1 MGNSR
6 RVAYLLLRVTVGV
19 LFMFTGLGTLT
30 RGLAAHVAGMAD
42 RFAGTLPSF
51 YVVPFAYAL
60 PFIETAVGLLLA
72 IGLFTR
78 RVLPL
83 AGLVMVAVTYGAV
96 MEPDTGA
103 ATYSLLVALALF
115 FLLWH
120 VDEDAYSLDARRN
133 DHESR

>member
-6 RVAYLLLRVTVGV
+6 RIAYLVLRVNVGV
-19 LFMFTGLGTLT
+19 LFMFTGLGKLT
-30 RGLAAHVAGMAD
+30 RGLPAYVANMAD

-60 PFIETAVGLLLA
+60 PFIETVVGLLLA

-78 RVLPL
+78 QVLPF

-103 ATYSLLVALALF
+103 VTYSLLVALALF
-115 FLLWH
+115 VLLWH
-120 VDEDAYSLDARRN
+120 VDHDTYSLDARRR
-133 DHESR
+133 EARR

>member
-6 RVAYLLLRVTVGV
+6 RVAYLVLRITVGV

-30 RGLAAHVAGMAD
+30 RGLPAYVATMAD

-60 PFIETAVGLLLA
+60 PFIETLVGLLLA

-78 RVLPL
+78 QVLPF

-96 MEPDTGA
+96 MEPNTGA
-103 ATYSLLVALALF
+103 ATYSLVVAVALF
-115 FLLWH
+115 ILLWH
-120 VDEDAYSLDARRN
+120 VDQDAYSLDARRH
-133 DHESR
+133 DDS